1 MKMAFC
7 NKKRLQKK
15 RGMTMVEMII
25 VIAIIIIILAV
36 VIPPLVIGLNNANEM
51 TGYLG

>member
-1 MKMAFC
+1 MKTGFC
-7 NKKRLQKK
+7 NRKSIQKK
-15 RGMTMVEMII
+15 HGMTMVELVI

-36 VIPPLVIGLNNANEM
+36 VIPALVIGLNNANEM

>member
-7 NKKRLQKK
+7 NKKGLQKK
-15 RGMTMVEMII
+15 RGMTMVELIVVIVII
-25 VIAIIIIILAV
+25 VIVLAV
-36 VIPPLVIGLNNANEM
+36 VIPALVIGLNRANEM